1 MTRAPDCLIRDFTK
15 FATSQVLSANQSAG
29 TRQTETRGS
38 QIQFPLIRSDLETC
52 LRCRVRSS
60 QGAPIAHPELISA
73 QMFHFPCSRGRKGHK
88 FDSLMCHK
96 MCLMMRFHRAV
107 VDMNKRNQFPAFQR
121 SGKLA
126 CFVIFQNLKRSDK
139 HKIDTPRR
147 MGKEDGG
154 ETSRGREGVH
164 VGPPMKSLTPRK
176 FVNAWLD

>member
-1 MTRAPDCLIRDFTK
+1 
-15 FATSQVLSANQSAG
+15 
-29 TRQTETRGS
+29 
-38 QIQFPLIRSDLETC
+38 
-52 LRCRVRSS
+52 
-60 QGAPIAHPELISA
+60 
-73 QMFHFPCSRGRKGHK
+73 
-88 FDSLMCHK
+88 MCHK

-107 VDMNKRNQFPAFQR
+107 VDMNKRKQFPAFQR

-164 VGPPMKSLTPRK
+164 VGPPMKGLTPRK
-176 FVNAWLD
+176 FVNGWLD